1 MLFLLLCVVFL
12 LAYGVAAQS
21 LLYPNAAPSFDI
33 LYDVV
38 YHPYLSMYQDF
49 HLEELEGIG
58 SRALRCSATALIS
71 LHFRRLSSS
80 VLSAKGRIQCIECEW
95 SNVKMAHAWCSSQFF
110 TSCWTRTH
118 LYSWMQYIRVVQCE
132 SKKSPRGYLN
142 FFIFF
147 RNG

>member
-1 MLFLLLCVVFL
+1 MLFVLLCVVFL

-58 SRALRCSATALIS
+58 NRALQCSAVIS
-71 LHFRRLSSS
+71 LPFRRLSSP
-80 VLSAKGRIQCIECEW
+80 VLSAKGRIQ
-95 SNVKMAHAWCSSQFF
+95 
-110 TSCWTRTH
+110 R
-118 LYSWMQYIRVVQCE
+118 RV
-132 SKKSPRGYLN
+132 
-142 FFIFF
+142 
-147 RNG
+147 